1 MSKTS
6 GKRGNVFVISAPS
19 GAGKHTVLEGVFERD
34 PDLAYSVS
42 ATTRPP
48 RMNEIHGKDYFFMDR
63 MDFCRRI
70 EGGEFAEWA
79 EVHGNLYGTL
89 RSELTR
95 KTTSGMDVILELDV
109 QGMRNLKATMPDVVS
124 IFIMPPS
131 LDDLEERLRA
141 RGANS
146 EDDIELRLRNARGEI
161 AACVAFDY
169 IVVND
174 ELKEAVAD
182 VAAIIRAQ
190 RCRSTKPV
198 E

>member
-1 MSKTS
+1 MSKTG

-42 ATTRPP
+42 ATTRLP
-48 RMNEIHGKDYFFMDR
+48 RMNETHGKDYFFMDR

-89 RSELTR
+89 RNELTR

-131 LDDLEERLRA
+131 LEDLEERLRA

-174 ELKEAVAD
+174 DLNEAVAD

>member
-19 GAGKHTVLEGVFERD
+19 GAGKHTVLKGVFAMD
-34 PDLAYSVS
+34 PGLAYSIS
-42 ATTRPP
+42 ATTRLP
-48 RMNEIHGKDYFFMDR
+48 RATEVHGKDYFFLER
-63 MDFCRRI
+63 PDFCQRI

-131 LDDLEERLRA
+131 IEDLETRLRA

-146 EDDIELRLRNARGEI
+146 EEDIELRLRNARGEI

-174 ELKEAVAD
+174 ALDEAVAD

-198 E
+198 A

>member
-19 GAGKHTVLEGVFERD
+19 GAGKHTVIQGVFERD
-34 PDLAYSVS
+34 PGLAYSIS

-48 RMNEIHGKDYFFMDR
+48 RMNEIHGKDYFFMER
-63 MDFCRRI
+63 TDFCRRI

-109 QGMRNLKATMPDVVS
+109 QGMRNLKATMPDMVS

-131 LDDLEERLRA
+131 LEDLQDRLRV

-146 EDDIELRLRNARGEI
+146 DDDIELRLRNARGEI